1 MTVLAAALVA
11 VGCSNHSQL
20 ERAAAVVLIDWMTD
34 PTQSGKMK
42 AGSLGTGAE
51 ACCTEVREPQD
62 MQQKAAY
69 SCCKRVAMEVGA
81 RYLTEAVGLGS
92 HHLMDS

>member
-1 MTVLAAALVA
+1 MTVLAVALVA
-11 VGCSNHSQL
+11 VGCSNHSHL

-62 MQQKAAY
+62 MQKAAY
-69 SCCKRVAMEVGA
+69 SCCKRVVMEVGA
-81 RYLTEAVGLGS
+81 RNLTEAVGLGS